1 MECVGASESAPC
13 TLHMAVVGVE
23 ASRFS
28 LLPSAIKV
36 GSGFHVEAP
45 DALAGQDYEFAA
57 SAFGAPL
64 PL

>member
-1 MECVGASESAPC
+1 
-13 TLHMAVVGVE
+13 MAVKGAE

>member
-45 DALAGQDYEFAA
+45 DALAGRDYEFAP